1 MKTPSVLYQ
10 NYLRELWCTVVVE
23 DLNLSTDD
31 SKARSLKEFII
42 KFTVKS
48 DQTPLTLDYKTFYE
62 TTGLDYNKGDYVA
75 YPSLEV
81 VKAELAKITI
91 NEALVLG
98 GNHSS
103 IEQLNLTQ
111 QLIVFSL
118 LTRTKIDIGE
128 IILSDLVTML
138 MVKSRQR
145 YISYLIFVS
154 CALEELLGSNYPLD
168 QKFGNLPNVLSQTNF
183 TKNPSKVT
191 PVELMALM
199 IDSHDP
205 KASGAHSHKEK
216 KSKTKKTFLV
226 KTTIKP
232 TKEKV
237 PTETIGTS
245 QSVSS
250 GQTTDPQDTKGD
262 IQPAIKG
269 LPTTLD
275 EGTRSSK
282 HFLKGKPTDA
292 KDPRGNKQPTGMGS
306 RFTHPDDVELDF
318 EPLILTTVG
327 DIQALLGDSEDE

>member
-1 MKTPSVLYQ
+1 MPMTKAIKYAPQ
-10 NYLRELWCTVVVE
+10 CGDMTV
-23 DLNLSTDD
+23 
-31 SKARSLKEFII
+31 EF
-42 KFTVKS
+42 
-48 DQTPLTLDYKTFYE
+48 
-62 TTGLDYNKGDYVA
+62 
-75 YPSLEV
+75 
-81 VKAELAKITI
+81 
-91 NEALVLG
+91 VLG

-103 IEQLNLTQ
+103 TEQLNLIQ
-111 QLIVFSL
+111 QLIIFSL

-128 IILSDLVTML
+128 IIFSDLVTRL
-138 MVKSRQR
+138 MAKSRQR
-145 YISYLIFVS
+145 YVFYPRFIS
-154 CALEELLGSNYPLD
+154 CALKELLGSNYPLD
-168 QKFGNLPNVLSQTNF
+168 QKFGNLPNVPSQTNF

-199 IDSHDP
+199 IDVINLESSVTPLPLSKKTRKKKKSQIVTQPKPKSRGP

-245 QSVSS
+245 QSVFS

-269 LPTTLD
+269 LPSTLD

-282 HFLKGKPTDA
+282 PLPEGKPTDA
-292 KDPRGNKQPTGMGS
+292 KDPGGNKQPTGMGS
-306 RFTHPDDVELDF
+306 PSTHPDDGTSKTQ
-318 EPLILTTVG
+318 PLPEGTNI
-327 DIQALLGDSEDE
+327 DPKDSGRNT